1 MSCCQDISATGALL
15 CEPTTSINMAVS
27 GKHDGIKQVPWLSPA
42 EWHDVYRQIY
52 SNDAVEQTKAYETLL
67 TWKARMPKLPA
78 GVDCTL
84 SILQVCLRDREWTS
98 KIDNGELP
106 MYCEND
112 LSLMY
117 STTIMRF
124 LNYFSNIGQTKQ
136 TSMFKIANQLKIPEW
151 IVELRH
157 ETAHGHE
164 LPSIGVLR
172 VAINILLLWLHDE
185 YWAPEA
191 HAMEKCYLKK
201 GEEVLEEEGES
212 EVEDFTYMIEIWTTV
227 SLYVTAD
234 YKLVSDLPDTQL
246 REMLQDLRT
255 YMLSEYRSKTSDNA
269 ENEYVSVYKRTIK
282 MDKEYNLQAAKT
294 LLLAKISIDLN
305 KSSSTMY
312 EKNNTICNALCK
324 NKVFLPNSDILK
336 IFRQKEKN
344 INLKRK
350 ILPLKMLQF
359 WKDIIF
365 LLHKKHMLETLLF
378 KLFNIVNQE
387 HEDKERRNLAAL
399 WINSIFYSFVQ
410 LDIVQSISHTV
421 EYHKADK
428 KLDTKILSQHLKE
441 RIHSEHPYLRNV
453 LWLDISSIIPHFL
466 LDVNFLSKLLL
477 NVNEFSARLVEPI
490 LKLFTSRIDTQTQKH
505 LINLLQIYT
514 CQKDD
519 NKDSNN
525 DFDKIFNVKD
535 LDPSPIENEVHIQE
549 IKHANRKKTTHSLAD
564 QIIRNSH
571 WKLAHDNYQWIGCPI
586 GLLPWQVDSLKSL
599 EPLQLNPSKHPVSVL
614 DSQIVAG
621 IINRKNLKMQ
631 SCIKWDDVLRK
642 KRRIERKCNKGVV
655 DVMNRALEIV
665 KNQK

>member
-1 MSCCQDISATGALL
+1 
-15 CEPTTSINMAVS
+15 MAVS

-67 TWKARMPKLPA
+67 TWKARRMPKLPA

-305 KSSSTMY
+305 KSS
-312 EKNNTICNALCK
+312 N
-324 NKVFLPNSDILK
+324 
-336 IFRQKEKN
+336 
-344 INLKRK
+344 
-350 ILPLKMLQF
+350 
-359 WKDIIF
+359 
-365 LLHKKHMLETLLF
+365 
-378 KLFNIVNQE
+378 
-387 HEDKERRNLAAL
+387 
-399 WINSIFYSFVQ
+399 
-410 LDIVQSISHTV
+410 
-421 EYHKADK
+421 
-428 KLDTKILSQHLKE
+428 
-441 RIHSEHPYLRNV
+441 
-453 LWLDISSIIPHFL
+453 
-466 LDVNFLSKLLL
+466 
-477 NVNEFSARLVEPI
+477 
-490 LKLFTSRIDTQTQKH
+490 
-505 LINLLQIYT
+505 
-514 CQKDD
+514 
-519 NKDSNN
+519 
-525 DFDKIFNVKD
+525 
-535 LDPSPIENEVHIQE
+535 
-549 IKHANRKKTTHSLAD
+549 
-564 QIIRNSH
+564 
-571 WKLAHDNYQWIGCPI
+571 NYQWIGCPI